1 MQEVK
6 NGQGNLKPMKYLPIA
21 LAATLGCAQSNNM
34 GNLSTLASF
43 NLSCHNLTYV
53 VLNRSQGI
61 PDKVGVV
68 GCGQKTIF
76 KRRLH
81 QRFGVRITRKATWE
95 QENPPTAVPA
105 AGLESEVDLEPFED

>member
-1 MQEVK
+1 
-6 NGQGNLKPMKYLPIA
+6 MKYLPIA
-21 LAATLGCAQSNNM
+21 LVATLGCAQSNNM

-43 NLSCHNLTYV
+43 NLSCHNL
-53 VLNRSQGI
+53 
-61 PDKVGVV
+61 
-68 GCGQKTIF
+68 KTIF

-105 AGLESEVDLEPFED
+105 TGLESEVDLEPFED